1 MEQLC
6 DIGAVGKKFHSLDSS
21 VHTFSLIHGL
31 KKRKKK
37 DSKLQNSLS
46 HNTPP
51 CTATELWLSCG
62 N

>member
-6 DIGAVGKKFHSLDSS
+6 DIGTVGLGLGLGTVGKKFHSLDSS

-31 KKRKKK
+31 KKRKEK

-46 HNTPP
+46 HNTP
-51 CTATELWLSCG
+51 LNYG
-62 N
+62 